1 MALNAEQIRLLGTL
15 QRNKNVYYRLALSFM
30 GNEAEA
36 LDAISQMTL
45 LIVEKIHTL
54 RSAEAFL
61 PWSKKILV
69 NVCKEFWRKNPRT
82 LPIDEALAA
91 EGESGLHLE
100 EELMLRQEI
109 MKLSENHREVIYLR
123 YYLDYEYKE
132 IARILEVPEGT
143 VKSRLNRAVEILRTQ
158 MGGEEDE

>member
-15 QRNKNVYYRLALSFM
+15 QRNKNVYYQLALSFM

>member
-1 MALNAEQIRLLGTL
+1 MALNAEQIQLLGTL
-15 QRNKNVYYRLALSFM
+15 QRNKNMYYRLALSFT
-30 GNEAEA
+30 GNEADA

-45 LIVEKIHTL
+45 LIVEKLHTL

-82 LPIDEALAA
+82 LPIEEALAA
-91 EGESGLHLE
+91 EGASGLNLE
-100 EELMLRQEI
+100 EELMLRQYI
-109 MKLSENHREVIYLR
+109 GQLSESHKEVIYLR

-143 VKSRLNRAVEILRTQ
+143 VKSRLNRALETLRIQ
-158 MGGEEDE
+158 MGGERDA

>member
-123 YYLDYEYKE
+123 YYVDYEYKE